1 MVNEFFQYR
10 KLNSN
15 FLKLK
20 LFVKIRIM
28 QRFIIIFR
36 DKSKMIFKF
45 KTLENL
51 NNFNFSKNY
60 LLIFFKK

>member
-28 QRFIIIFR
+28 HFR